1 MNKKCQF
8 DSNTMQFRGTPLEQA
23 RCLLRFPKTLGD
35 VDDAPATMPTTL
47 NGILSNRNALGF
59 TKEMLRRVLGKR
71 GILAANIGGSLDRAI
86 SRANNN
92 DETEPSANYF
102 VIHDT
107 STLIANT
114 QSFDPDFINSSD
126 WSGNHLEQ
134 QLSGKTHVYITR
146 NGRTK
151 TDNDYQT
158 PFRATKF
165 ELSVGSSIHKGR
177 FLHHE
182 LVQPRKL
189 KNGIDSLSPDPGFTP
204 VQYELLA
211 LCYLAASLRRGSW
224 LIPAFHCV
232 LDLEVGDHDDPQN
245 FDLVAW
251 DKAIAALISELTNP
265 HNPSPTPLRSNLFKD
280 DPVLGKVARG
290 ELILVATGDLVAG
303 IGAVQDALNLLA
315 SSQAQPEL
323 GIELGG
329 NRGFFG
335 PRTKTAIAAFQ
346 QLHNLP
352 ETGKVDAATLLMLDD
367 LVATP

>member
-1 MNKKCQF
+1 MNNKCQF
-8 DSNTMQFRGTPLEQA
+8 DSNTMQFRGTPLAQA
-23 RCLLRFPKTLGD
+23 QCLLRFPKILGN
-35 VDDAPATMPTTL
+35 VDDAPAKMPKTL
-47 NGILSNRNALGF
+47 KGILSNLNTLGF
-59 TKEMLRRVLGKR
+59 TKAMLRTALDKR
-71 GILAANIGGSLDRAI
+71 GILEQNIGGSLDRAI

-107 STLIANT
+107 STLLSNT
-114 QSFDPDFINSSD
+114 QMFDPDFINSSN
-126 WSGNHLEQ
+126 WSGNHLEN
-134 QLSGKTHVYITR
+134 QLRGKTHVYITR

-165 ELSVGSSIHKGR
+165 ELSVDSAIHKGR

-204 VQYELLA
+204 IQYELLA

-232 LDLEVGDHDDPQN
+232 LDLEVGDHDDPQR
-245 FDLVAW
+245 FDLLAW
-251 DKAIAALISELTNP
+251 DNAIESLSSELTSNLDP
-265 HNPSPTPLRSNLFKD
+265 LPSPLRSNFFKN
-280 DPVLGKVARG
+280 DPALQKVARG
-290 ELILVATGDLVAG
+290 ELTLVATGDLVAG
-303 IGAVQDALNLLA
+303 IGAVQDALNSLA
-315 SSQAQPEL
+315 ASQPEL
-323 GIELGG
+323 GIDLGG

-346 QLHNLP
+346 KLHSLP
-352 ETGKVDAATLLMLDD
+352 ETGKVDSATLLILDGI
-367 LVATP
+367 VATP